1 MLAANYDIVA
11 DHPQDLIVVI
21 DGTTFTSCSSDCN
34 CYGMMLKVLGAI
46 NVSSEMLSGQ
56 FEAAS
61 VIENI
66 PSPIVS
72 NLNVQLENKEKYDA
86 TNF

>member
-1 MLAANYDIVA
+1 
-11 DHPQDLIVVI
+11 
-21 DGTTFTSCSSDCN
+21 
-34 CYGMMLKVLGAI
+34 MMLKVLGAI
-46 NVSSEMLSGQ
+46 NVSFEMLSGQ

-72 NLNVQLENKEKYDA
+72 NLNVQPENKEKYDA
-86 TNF
+86 TNLLQAKKLKNLILFCNYEF